1 MKSLLH
7 GVATV
12 LVVVVASLCVLVQA
26 DHVSTAI
33 DLVTG
38 QTASASK

>member
-7 GVATV
+7 GVLTV

-26 DHVSTAI
+26 DHISTAI
-33 DLVTG
+33 DVVTG
-38 QTASASK
+38 QTAAASR